1 MTAIFPF
8 LSSPIIRSSVVC
20 SSSKV
25 ITSKSLPLL
34 SCFITP
40 SIPFRIAP
48 ILALEFQAEQP
59 GTFNWMTL
67 SLAKAVEEK
76 VTQNKIQNNMP
87 VIFFIGHLC
96 YVVVI

>member
-1 MTAIFPF
+1 MTANFPF
-8 LSSPIIRSSVVC
+8 FSSPIIRPSVVC

-25 ITSKSLPLL
+25 MTSKSLPLL
-34 SCFITP
+34 SCFFTP

-48 ILALEFQAEQP
+48 ILAWEFQAEQP

-67 SLAKAVEEK
+67 SLAEAVEGK

-87 VIFFIGHLC
+87 AIFFILHLF